1 MRKVFNMARQNG
13 VTLNKEKIQA
23 MNTSVKYMGDMFTSG
38 GTQADPDKIQ
48 AIVEM
53 PAHENKKDLK
63 RLLGMV
69 KIFTEESGCMDMG

>member
-1 MRKVFNMARQNG
+1 
-13 VTLNKEKIQA
+13 
-23 MNTSVKYMGDMFTSG
+23 MFTSG

-53 PAHENKKDLK
+53 SAPENKKDLK

-69 KIFTEESGCMDMG
+69 NYVGHFIPNLSAMTLPLRSLLKNQAVWI